1 MAFQFKLDALLRLRR
16 SLERQQELLLVA
28 SNYEVRQMQLRIS
41 NVEDWLIAL
50 GQEDTRSMSAGTTAA
65 ELQFNLILKSAF
77 SKHKSELQ
85 KQLLRL
91 ETVQKQSRAAL
102 EEARRKREILEN
114 LRDQQFR
121 VYRMQQARDEQRA
134 IDDFFLMRRSKR
146 EARGNYRRDT

>member
-28 SNYEVRQMQLRIS
+28 SNYEVRQMQQRIS

-50 GQEDTRSMSAGTTAA
+50 GQEDGRSMSAGTTAA

>member
-1 MAFQFKLDALLRLRR
+1 
-16 SLERQQELLLVA
+16 
-28 SNYEVRQMQLRIS
+28 MQLRIS
-41 NVEDWLIAL
+41 NVEDCLIAL

>member
-41 NVEDWLIAL
+41 NVEDCLIAL

>member
-28 SNYEVRQMQLRIS
+28 SNYEVRQMQQRIS